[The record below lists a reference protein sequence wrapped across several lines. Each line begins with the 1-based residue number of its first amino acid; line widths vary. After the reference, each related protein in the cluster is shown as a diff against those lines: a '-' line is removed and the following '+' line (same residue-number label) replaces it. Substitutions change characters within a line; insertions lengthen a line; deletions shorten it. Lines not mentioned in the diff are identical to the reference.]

1 MIEFKDVSKVYP
13 SGIRGL
19 DHVNLWIE
27 QGEFL
32 AIIGLSGAGKST
44 LIRAI
49 NRMIDI
55 TDGQLIV
62 DDVDVMSLKG
72 ARMRRFRRKIGM
84 VFQSFNLVSRA
95 TVISNV
101 LASDVPDMPFWRTL
115 FGIYSADQKIKAL
128 EALDKVNILDKAYN
142 RCDELSGGQMQRVA
156 LARTLNQNPSII
168 LADEPVASLDP
179 VIADVVM
186 NDFARINREM
196 NITILINIHHVDL
209 ALKYA
214 TRVIGIRAGEIVYD
228 GPASEVTQEV
238 LDMVYNG
245 NAIPHTTDAGSGERK
260 EMVKHDASRE
270 GDDSKNTPL

>member
-1 MIEFKDVSKVYP
+1 MIEFKHVSKVYP
-13 SGIRGL
+13 NGTRGL
-19 DHVNLWIE
+19 NDINLQIE

-44 LIRAI
+44 LIRTI

-55 TDGQLIV
+55 TEGQLIV

-72 ARMRRFRRKIGM
+72 RQMRRFRRKVGM
-84 VFQSFNLVSRA
+84 IFQSFNLVTRA
-95 TVISNV
+95 TVIKNV
-101 LASDVPDMPFWRTL
+101 LTSNVPDMPFWKTFL
-115 FGIYSADQKIKAL
+115 GLYSTDQKIKAL

-179 VIADVVM
+179 IIADVVM
-186 NDFARINREM
+186 SDFARINREM
-196 NITILINIHHVDL
+196 NITILLNIHHVDL

-228 GPASEVTQEV
+228 GPTKEVTQDV

-245 NAIPHTTDAGSGERK
+245 KAIPKTTDVENAELE
-260 EMVKHDASRE
+260 EMVK
-270 GDDSKNTPL
+270 